1 MKKIFLLLIIV
12 FFVSYSLFSFSL
24 FSNEDSEL
32 TLHPG
37 DRATGRV
44 EVALEGHSSWRDP
57 QKDNHYAR
65 IRFERLRLRD
75 SRRLP
80 SFLRWVHHS
89 RQIVRIKSYH
99 DGEMVFSIRVPKN
112 ARYGQYFCTLVVE
125 KLGFRGTRGSSRNS
139 GSSSRYYNNILR
151 GLATQENSH
160 SRGCREESN
169 LVIQDKVRIALI
181 VNVAPRTN
189 FDHKIRA
196 RVKSR
201 YLDVD
206 LKVFP
211 RTGYRH
217 NSRSGKKHNNG
228 DYNYDEE
235 KYKHYRHEKYRKF
248 EYKKENGEKY
258 YHYKKSDDYY
268 YKKSSY
274 NSEKKNSTGWK
285 VAGAALV
292 VGGILIVAGG

>member
-44 EVALEGHSSWRDP
+44 EVDLEGHSSWRDP

-217 NSRSGKKHNNG
+217 NSRSGKKHNND

>member
-1 MKKIFLLLIIV
+1 MKKIFLLLIII
-12 FFVSYSLFSFSL
+12 FFVIYSLFSFSL
-24 FSNEDSEL
+24 FSDEDSEL

-44 EVALEGHSSWRDP
+44 EVDLEGHNSWNDP

-99 DGEMVFSIRVPKN
+99 DGEMVFSIRVPRN

-125 KLGFRGTRGSSRNS
+125 KLGFHGGGSSCGGS
-139 GSSSRYYNNILR
+139 FFSKFKGKSSSRR
-151 GLATQENSH
+151 SSQG
-160 SRGCREESN
+160 SN
-169 LVIQDKVRIALI
+169 FVVQDRIRIALI
-181 VNVAPRTN
+181 INVAPRTN
-189 FDHKIRA
+189 FDHKIKA
-196 RVKSR
+196 RVRSHH
-201 YLDVD
+201 LDVD

-211 RTGYRH
+211 RTGSR
-217 NSRSGKKHNNG
+217 NSRSRKKN
-228 DYNYDEE
+228 YNCDED
-235 KYKHYRHEKYRKF
+235 KYKHYRHEQYKKF
-248 EYKKENGEKY
+248 EYKKEEGEKH
-258 YHYKKSDDYY
+258 YHYKKTDDYY

-274 NSEKKNSTGWK
+274 NSEKKSSTGWK
-285 VAGAALV
+285 IAGAVLV
-292 VGGILIVAGG
+292 VGGILVVAGG